1 MNTTTLPSAPTGWRD
16 KARMLRVFLRR
27 AWTLAKPYFNHRD
40 HKWYARSMLVAIV
53 ALNLGSVYMLVLIN
67 EWNRLFYDA
76 LQARDAD
83 VFWQQLGRFAMLA
96 LGYVMIAVYQF
107 YLTQLLSMRWRTW
120 LTETYV
126 QRWLRGQAYYRME
139 LLRYQSG
146 GGQPTDNPDQ
156 RIHEDLD
163 QFTGYTMG
171 LVMGLLNAVVTLV
184 SFVGILWVLSGSFSF
199 YAGSQVV
206 TIPGFMVW
214 MALLYCAAGS
224 WLTHVIGRPLSGLM
238 FKQQRVEAD
247 FRHQLI
253 RLREYSDAV
262 VLDHG
267 ETVEK
272 SRLQRRFGAVLANY
286 IQLLLARKRLTWFTV
301 GFNQMAVVFPFV
313 VAAPRFFSGA
323 IQLGQLM
330 QIASAFGRVQDGLSW
345 FVDNY
350 SGLAQWYATTER
362 LTLFEAALERATALD
377 HAPQRLAAADY
388 NNNDTVLHAEQLDV
402 GLPSGEPLL
411 HGVNLRMQAGQSW
424 WLQGPSGTGKSTLLR
439 ALAGVWPWYRGQLW
453 RVDGFDGDAMFLPQ
467 RAYFPNAPLREALC
481 YPQASDPFD
490 DAALQSVLHQ
500 VGLAH
505 LAPRLGEEA
514 NWSQTLSGGEQQR
527 LALARVLLKRPRWL
541 FLDEA
546 TSALDETTEQ
556 RLYKLLLEQLATR
569 QGLLV
574 SVAHR
579 PSVGALHQ
587 HALDVAPFASAANHT
602 PGASTA

>member
-1 MNTTTLPSAPTGWRD
+1 MNAPTVTPSLSNWRD

-27 AWTLAKPYFNHRD
+27 AWTLALPYFNHRE
-40 HKWYARSMLVAIV
+40 HKWRARAMLVAIV
-53 ALNLGSVYMLVLIN
+53 ALNLGSVYMLVQIN
-67 EWNRLFYDA
+67 AWNRVFYDA
-76 LQARDAD
+76 LQARDAE
-83 VFWQQLGRFAMLA
+83 VFWQQLGRFLMLA

-107 YLTQLLSMRWRTW
+107 YLTQLLSVRWRTW
-120 LTETYV
+120 LTENYV

-139 LLRYQSG
+139 LLRYQQAN
-146 GGQPTDNPDQ
+146 GQPTDNPDQ

-163 QFTGYTMG
+163 QFTSYTMG

-184 SFVGILWVLSGSFSF
+184 SFVGILWALSGSFSF
-199 YAGSQVV
+199 YLGSQPV

-224 WLTHVIGRPLSGLM
+224 WLTHVIGRPLSSLM

-267 ETVEK
+267 EGVEK
-272 SRLQRRFGAVLANY
+272 SRLQRRFGAVLTNY

-362 LTLFEAALERATALD
+362 LTLFETALERAAALD
-377 HAPQRLAAADY
+377 NPPQRADAES
-388 NNNDTVLHAEQLDV
+388 DEPSVVRTEQLNV
-402 GLPSGEPLL
+402 ALPNGQALL
-411 HGVNLRMQAGQSW
+411 QGVSLRLLPGQSW

-439 ALAGVWPWYRGQLW
+439 TLAGVWPWHQGQLW
-453 RVDGFDGDAMFLPQ
+453 HADGFEANAMFLPQ

-481 YPQASDPFD
+481 YPQASDQFE
-490 DAALQSVLHQ
+490 DAALQDVLHE
-500 VGLAH
+500 VGLGP
-505 LAPRLGEEA
+505 LAQRLAEEA

-527 LALARVLLKRPRWL
+527 LALARALLKRPRWL

-546 TSALDETTEQ
+546 TSALDEATEQ
-556 RLYKLLLEQLATR
+556 RLYAVLLQRMQAD
-569 QGLLV
+569 QGLVV

-579 PSVGALHQ
+579 AGVGALHQ
-587 HALDVAPFASAANHT
+587 HTLDVAPFALPAAQAV
-602 PGASTA
+602 PAAS